1 MTNKITIA
9 DAVLK
14 ELERIGVDTV
24 FGIISIHNIPFYDAL
39 ERHGGFRVVTARHEG
54 AAVNMADAYS
64 RVSGKLGV
72 ALTSTGTGA
81 GNAAGAIIESWNGGA
96 PLLHITGNVASDFI
110 DTGRGYIHDC
120 KDQFGMLKSI
130 SKEAHRVR
138 RPEQAPAVFR
148 KAIVE
153 AMTPPPGP
161 VSVEVPIDFQAQL
174 IEIPPILTPAV
185 AKPVPADAELGIAVE
200 RIIAAQR
207 PVIWAGSGAMF
218 SDSSPEVSALMELL
232 DAAVVTTQSGR
243 GIVPETDS
251 RCIGH
256 FATFPALRAFVGK
269 SDLLISV
276 GVRFRGNETSNW
288 NLKIPTEHIGIDADV
303 KAINRNFPHSI
314 GIVGDA
320 KTSLGRLIAL
330 IRAKEPKPK
339 LVYREEVSELQRALR
354 QEVRSTMG
362 PWEGMLDAFQ
372 QFMPED
378 AILVRDVTVPAT
390 TWGSRLIVRR
400 YPRTTIH
407 ASAGGIGQA
416 LPMAIGAQIGA
427 PSKTVVA
434 LCGDGG
440 LLVNI
445 GELAAARQETAPI
458 VLVLFDDDGYG
469 VLRNIQNA
477 HFEGRTIGVDFRSPD
492 FVGIARAFG
501 FESERVKSANEFRSA
516 FSNAVQSRK
525 PWMVVVDSNAI
536 GPMKKIFAGPDGGA
550 ALYKP
555 H

>member
-1 MTNKITIA
+1 MTVA
-9 DAVLK
+9 DALLK

-72 ALTSTGTGA
+72 AFTSTGTGA

-96 PLLHITGNVASDFI
+96 PLLHVTGNVASPYI

-130 SKEAHRVR
+130 SKEAYRVR
-138 RPEQAPAVFR
+138 QPAQAPAIFR
-148 KAIVE
+148 QAIRE
-153 AMTPPPGP
+153 AMQPPPGP
-161 VSVEVPIDFQAQL
+161 VSIEVPIDFQAGL
-174 IEIPPILTPAV
+174 IAIPEIAESAALPPSF
-185 AKPVPADAELGIAVE
+185 DAESGLAVE
-200 RIIAAQR
+200 RMMAARR

-218 SDSSPEVSALMELL
+218 SDSSSEVRQLMELL
-232 DAAVVTTQSGR
+232 DAAVITTQSAR
-243 GIVPETDS
+243 GIVDETDS

-256 FATFPALRAFVGK
+256 FATFPALRDFVARA
-269 SDLLISV
+269 DLLISI

-288 NLKIPTEHIGIDADV
+288 SLHVPAEHIGIDADPA
-303 KAINRNFPHSI
+303 AINRNYRHSI

-320 KTSLGRLIAL
+320 RSVLTSLIERLKA
-330 IRAKEPKPK
+330 RQPKPK
-339 LVYREEVSELQRALR
+339 TAYREEVSILHRALR
-354 QEVRSTMG
+354 KEVRDTMG
-362 PWEGMLDAFQ
+362 PWEGILDAIQEFL
-372 QFMPED
+372 PSD

-400 YPRTTIH
+400 HPRTTLH

-416 LPMAIGAQIGA
+416 LPMAIGAQIA
-427 PSKTVVA
+427 EPAKTVVA

-440 LLVNI
+440 LLLNI
-445 GELAAARQETAPI
+445 GEMAVARQENAPVILI
-458 VLVLFDDDGYG
+458 VFDDGGYG

-477 HFEGRTIGVDFRSPD
+477 HFEGRKIGVDLKSPD
-492 FVGIARAFG
+492 YVAVARGFG
-501 FESERVKSANEFRSA
+501 FKSECAKTAAEFRTA
-516 FSNAVQSRK
+516 FAEAVRSRT
-525 PWMVVVDSNAI
+525 PSLIVVDSNSI

>member
-1 MTNKITIA
+1 MTDKITVA
-9 DAVLK
+9 DALFK

-96 PLLHITGNVASDFI
+96 PLLHVTGNVASAFL

-130 SKEAHRVR
+130 SKEAHRLR

-148 KAIVE
+148 LAIAE
-153 AMTPPPGP
+153 ALTPPPGP

-174 IEIPPILTPAV
+174 IHVPMIAATKSA
-185 AKPVPADAELGIAVE
+185 PVPEEADLAAAVV
-200 RIIAAQR
+200 RMLASKR

-218 SDSSPEVSALMELL
+218 SDSGPEVAALMELL

-243 GIVPETDS
+243 GIVAETDS

-256 FATFPALRAFVGK
+256 FATFSALKDFVAK
-269 SDLLISV
+269 SDLLVSI

-288 NLKIPTEHIGIDADV
+288 SIKIPAEHIGIDADPH
-303 KAINRNFPHSI
+303 AINRNFPHSI
-314 GIVGDA
+314 GLLGDA
-320 KTSLGRLIAL
+320 KTILSLLIGML
-330 IRAKEPKPK
+330 RARRPSPKPA
-339 LVYREEVSELQRALR
+339 YREEISELRRALR
-354 QEVRSTMG
+354 QQVRQTMG
-362 PWEGMLDAFQ
+362 PWEGILDALQTFI
-372 QFMPED
+372 PED

-400 YPRTTIH
+400 YPRTTLH

-416 LPMAIGAQIGA
+416 LPMAIGAHMGA
-427 PSKTVVA
+427 PTKKVVA

-440 LLVNI
+440 LLVNM
-445 GELAAARQETAPI
+445 GELAVARQENAPI
-458 VLVLFDDDGYG
+458 IVILFDDGGYG

-477 HFEGRTIGVDFRSPD
+477 HFEGRRIGVDLKNPD
-492 FVGIARAFG
+492 FVAVARAFG
-501 FESERVKSANEFRSA
+501 FMSELVQSAEEFRAA
-516 FSNAVQSRK
+516 FSKAVSSQE
-525 PWMVVVDSNAI
+525 PWMIVVDSNAI
-536 GPMKKIFAGPDGGA
+536 GPMKEIFAGPDGGA
-550 ALYKP
+550 ALYRP